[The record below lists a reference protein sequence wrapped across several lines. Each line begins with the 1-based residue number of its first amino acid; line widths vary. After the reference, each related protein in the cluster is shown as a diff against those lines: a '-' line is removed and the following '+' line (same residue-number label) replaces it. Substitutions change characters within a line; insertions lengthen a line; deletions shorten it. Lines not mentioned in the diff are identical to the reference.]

1 MTREEITSSVTALGD
16 LIQVLRDAD
25 PADKAEV
32 YSQLGLTLT
41 YHPEDKRVIAE
52 ARPETIM
59 YVGKCPRGDCT
70 KKPMLA
76 RGRVR
81 PWSGGLTM
89 PADLPAGHL
98 LPYSALAAT
107 ARPGPVRAER
117 GGYFEFCRR
126 LAPCWTGA
134 AR

>member
-59 YVGKCPRGDCT
+59 YVGKCPRT
-70 KKPMLA
+70 KA
-76 RGRVR
+76 YQ
-81 PWSGGLTM
+81 SGM
-89 PADLPAGHL
+89 IEKSP
-98 LPYSALAAT
+98 
-107 ARPGPVRAER
+107 
-117 GGYFEFCRR
+117 
-126 LAPCWTGA
+126 
-134 AR
+134 